1 MSNTDDHSDFLN
13 WWYFCFSFFFF
24 FCFQGKLWFYG
35 KKICFMS
42 TLSRKVFFSGDRLRP
57 IFTIASFCPTV
68 FSPEMLQATDLAC
81 LARKLLRE
89 KRHYG
94 INEQHICRF

>member
-1 MSNTDDHSDFLN
+1 MVLREENLFHEYVVT
-13 WWYFCFSFFFF
+13 
-24 FCFQGKLWFYG
+24 QGL
-35 KKICFMS
+35 
-42 TLSRKVFFSGDRLRP
+42 FSGDRLRP